1 MESQVFNYNINFDL
15 SQILQDTSKA
25 NIIFTTL
32 CRPNDSAIDNSS
44 SFMTSKNAEITS
56 SSIIIP
62 ECNFLDTTKLPPF
75 MQKRSLFKYSQTINF
90 SIPYKDHPIIL
101 PVGLVGGNNIRTPDS
116 NGVYG
121 DIFCEIQFPKA
132 GDYNVKYWVCVGEG
146 IEFNNNT
153 STNEATDQMI
163 TGLYS
168 GVLFAYDCSKT
179 SGNWRHTIYNEGQQ
193 GNNLSGIT
201 VDDGGVANGITALIV
216 RNSNNTAFKTE
227 YTIDIK
233 GSFDMASAMQTTG
246 INNCNALKDIYI
258 HAQYLGTDDPSE
270 KDLGW
275 VKINFGPTVLHP
287 KNQTWFDSI
296 YGSGGGGQTRFESD
310 IFTVDD
316 CLMPMHLYQLG
327 FYGHPAAYT
336 EDQPWFDSA
345 AKYLDET
352 QAPESWTLTFSSTQ
366 PELTFNDYTYFTQPL
381 RLVDPFNGAFY
392 MEIDVIDDNLDAF
405 NQGIS
410 DDNWD
415 DLYIIDVGIG
425 EFSRGNKGVNNA
437 YAAIN
442 SIDNAYE
449 VTIGRMHVGDCFI
462 NANYY
467 SWSDEL
473 GSIETNIENIDDFS
487 FADSHMLLY
496 TKFTVGIGIKDNTWS
511 VWTDSSGTWK
521 EYSAGTKEGMHLYQL
536 DNSKI
541 GIMLYSE
548 TYNKTQLESYLQ
560 HLQLKVRFRNFVHQD
575 TADQYYGGGGAITP
589 TKEAILQVKHFIK
602 YYGEEDPALNYYL
615 YYIDN
620 PEDNLGDITTQRV
633 EEGENVGRY
642 QITSIV
648 SNPNP
653 EYSIYIED
661 GILEILPINNYL
673 HNLVIEKNKMDEDG
687 LYTLPVAIQQK
698 GSYNVNFE
706 VRTSQLNIAALT
718 IKSYEIVNN
727 DILKDT
733 AVESIEIA
741 QNSLFLDVVTVP
753 PTISGYFT
761 VNTGLINLTKR
772 IAVRVEMSLNGM
784 TNQSYT
790 AVKYFYLQGTS
801 N

>member
-1 MESQVFNYNINFDL
+1 
-15 SQILQDTSKA
+15 
-25 NIIFTTL
+25 
-32 CRPNDSAIDNSS
+32 
-44 SFMTSKNAEITS
+44 MT
-56 SSIIIP
+56 
-62 ECNFLDTTKLPPF
+62 
-75 MQKRSLFKYSQTINF
+75 
-90 SIPYKDHPIIL
+90 
-101 PVGLVGGNNIRTPDS
+101 
-116 NGVYG
+116 
-121 DIFCEIQFPKA
+121 
-132 GDYNVKYWVCVGEG
+132 
-146 IEFNNNT
+146 
-153 STNEATDQMI
+153 
-163 TGLYS
+163 
-168 GVLFAYDCSKT
+168 
-179 SGNWRHTIYNEGQQ
+179 
-193 GNNLSGIT
+193 
-201 VDDGGVANGITALIV
+201 
-216 RNSNNTAFKTE
+216 
-227 YTIDIK
+227 
-233 GSFDMASAMQTTG
+233 
-246 INNCNALKDIYI
+246 
-258 HAQYLGTDDPSE
+258 
-270 KDLGW
+270 
-275 VKINFGPTVLHP
+275 
-287 KNQTWFDSI
+287 
-296 YGSGGGGQTRFESD
+296 
-310 IFTVDD
+310 
-316 CLMPMHLYQLG
+316 MHLYQLG

-345 AKYLDET
+345 AKYLNEAS
-352 QAPESWTLTFSSTQ
+352 APDRWILTFSSTQ

-392 MEIDVIDDNLDAF
+392 MEIDIIDDNLDAF

-415 DLYIIDVGIG
+415 NVYIIDVGIG

-487 FADSHMLLY
+487 FADSHMLIE
-496 TKFTVGIGIKDNTWS
+496 TKFTVGIGIKGNTWS
-511 VWTDSSGTWK
+511 VWTNSSGTWK

-575 TADQYYGGGGAITP
+575 TADQYYNGGGAITPTP
-589 TKEAILQVKHFIK
+589 TKEAILQVKHFTK
-602 YYGEEDPALNYYL
+602 YYGEQDPTLNYYL

-620 PEDNLGDITTQRV
+620 TEDNLGDITTQRV

-706 VRTSQLNIAALT
+706 VRTSELSIAALT

-741 QNSLFLDVVTVP
+741 QDSLFLDTTTTP
-753 PTISGYFT
+753 KTIRGYFT

-784 TNQSYT
+784 TMQLYT